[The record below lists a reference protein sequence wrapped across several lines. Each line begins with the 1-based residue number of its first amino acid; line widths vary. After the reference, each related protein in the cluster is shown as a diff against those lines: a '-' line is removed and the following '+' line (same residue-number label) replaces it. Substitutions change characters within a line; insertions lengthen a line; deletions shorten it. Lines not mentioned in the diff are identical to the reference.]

1 MANIVTI
8 KQHDLEPAPR
18 ASLVSGPA
26 GQTVPVNLTGAT
38 AVTSVIRPIGGGTTV
53 RRSCTIVDAANG
65 VVSFQWTTPDTAV
78 VGSFYHEWE
87 ITWPTARP
95 QTIPNSG
102 YNLIVVEDD
111 LD

>member
-1 MANIVTI
+1 MPTLRELTEYHKPATI
-8 KQHDLEPAPR
+8 DEAVKLLR
-18 ASLVSGPA
+18 RRKI
-26 GQTVPVNLTGAT
+26 AT
-38 AVTSVIRPIGGGTTV
+38 RPIGGGTTV